1 MSAPPEVPRG
11 ARARPTKQG
20 YTFWIIGEERA
31 TLRDAYHRFL
41 HMRWSASLA
50 MIVAAMFASNLVFA
64 ALYFMSGGLAGVR
77 EGSFFDA
84 LSFSVQTLATI
95 GYGVMYPKTSTA
107 ATIMICEAL
116 YSVIFSALATGLVFA
131 KFARTTGRIAFSKYA
146 VVTQHEGKPTLIF
159 RCGNRR
165 SNTIVE
171 AQLRVIGAFSTI
183 TAEGRPFY
191 KMSDLP
197 LVRDRMAGMR
207 RGWQVMHV
215 IDEHS
220 PLHGMDAAG
229 LAKGEFEMEISLTGL
244 DDVTMQ
250 TVHTIHSYSDQ
261 DIKFGHRFVDT
272 ITALPNGDLILD
284 LTKFD
289 AIVPDAC

>member
-1 MSAPPEVPRG
+1 MSAPPGVPRG
-11 ARARPTKQG
+11 ARANRARQG
-20 YTFWIIGEERA
+20 YTFWIVGEERA
-31 TLRDAYHRFL
+31 TLRDLYHRFL
-41 HMRWSASLA
+41 HMRWSASLGL
-50 MIVAAMFASNLVFA
+50 IVATMFASNLVFA
-64 ALYFMSGGLAGVR
+64 ALYLMSGGLAGVR
-77 EGSFFDA
+77 ENSYFDC

-95 GYGVMYPKTSTA
+95 GYGVMYPKTSGA

-116 YSVIFSALATGLVFA
+116 YSVIFSALATGLVFS

-146 VVTQHEGKPTLIF
+146 VITQHEGKRTLIF

-171 AQLRVIGAFSTI
+171 AQLRVIGALTTT

-191 KMSDLP
+191 KMTDLH

-215 IDEHS
+215 IDEAS
-220 PLHGMDAAG
+220 PLHGMDAEA
-229 LAKGEFEMEISLTGL
+229 LAKREFEMEISLIGL

-261 DIKFGHRFVDT
+261 DIKFDHRFVDT
-272 ITALPNGDLILD
+272 ITTLPNGDLILD

-289 AIVPDAC
+289 AIEPDA

>member
-1 MSAPPEVPRG
+1 V
-11 ARARPTKQG
+11 
-20 YTFWIIGEERA
+20 FA
-31 TLRDAYHRFL
+31 TLYL
-41 HMRWSASLA
+41 W
-50 MIVAAMFASNLVFA
+50 
-64 ALYFMSGGLAGVR
+64 SGGLAGVR
-77 EGSFFDA
+77 EGSFFDS

-95 GYGVMYPKTSTA
+95 GYGVMYPKTSAA

-116 YSVIFSALATGLVFA
+116 YSVIFGALATGLVFA

-146 VVTQHEGKPTLIF
+146 VITQHEGKPTLIF

-171 AQLRVIGAFSTI
+171 AQLRVVGAFSTI

-191 KMSDLP
+191 KMSDIN

-215 IDEHS
+215 IDETS
-220 PLHGMDAAG
+220 PFYGKNAED
-229 LAKGEFEMEISLTGL
+229 LAKAELEMEISLIGL

-261 DIKFGHRFVDT
+261 DIKFGYRFIDT
-272 ITALPNGDLILD
+272 ITALPSGDLILD

-289 AIVPDAC
+289 AIEPDA